1 MLSADYDSKN
11 HTTREAVLH
20 QQAEKL
26 AELKASGRD
35 VMIRQG
41 NDYAA
46 VQATLITDMDFDG
59 GQYSI
64 IDEYIPSG
72 AAQPRILHG
81 RVAESGG

>member
-1 MLSADYDSKN
+1 M
-11 HTTREAVLH
+11 LH

-64 IDEYIPSG
+64 IDEYVPFYPLALHSRVSYMG
-72 AAQPRILHG
+72 ASLNLADD
-81 RVAESGG
+81 AEEDGA